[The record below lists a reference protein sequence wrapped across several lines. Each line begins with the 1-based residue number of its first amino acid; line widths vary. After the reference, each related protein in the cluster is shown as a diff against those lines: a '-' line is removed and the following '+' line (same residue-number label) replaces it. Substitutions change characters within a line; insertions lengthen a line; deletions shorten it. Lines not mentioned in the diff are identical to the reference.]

1 MIAKTNIMKTL
12 HVMFLLA
19 AGLLLLTGCPVN
31 TDYPLA
37 AKGTTKLDKKLIGAW
52 TTDAEEPAVKTV
64 NIEKGTVDNTYK
76 ITVTERGPM
85 YAPETDDFTG
95 WLTELG
101 GKTFLILQSVIDGA
115 PQEAYFLYHVDI
127 EKNQITTHDS
137 SMLVGGID
145 AVVSIETFQ
154 QEILAS
160 MKMDNFLGEESVW
173 KRVK

>member
-12 HVMFLLA
+12 HVLFLLA

-37 AKGTTKLDKKLIGAW
+37 PKGTTRLDKKLIGAW

-64 NIEKGTVDNTYK
+64 NIEKGMVDNTYK

-85 YAPETDDFTG
+85 YAPETDNFTG

-101 GKTFLILQSVIDGA
+101 GKTFLVLQSVLEGT

-127 EKNQITTHDS
+127 EKNTITTHDCK
-137 SMLVGGID
+137 MLVGGMD
-145 AVVSIETFQ
+145 AVVSTETFQ

-160 MKMDNFLGEESVW
+160 MKKSDFLDEEIVW